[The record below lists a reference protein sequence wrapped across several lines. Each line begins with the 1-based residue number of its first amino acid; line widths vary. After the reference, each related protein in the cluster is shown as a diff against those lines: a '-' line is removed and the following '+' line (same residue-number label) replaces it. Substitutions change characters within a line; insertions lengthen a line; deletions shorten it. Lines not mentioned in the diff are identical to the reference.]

1 MSGTIEMVSFKLNTD
16 ASEQAFLD
24 SNQALEAWVV
34 KQPGFQ
40 YRALSKQEDG
50 TWVDLVFW
58 ESLEQAQQAGA
69 AFMAAAELKAMLAFI
84 DKDSVSMQHMPVLAC
99 VAQEQAQ
106 AMA

>member
-1 MSGTIEMVSFKLNTD
+1 MTATIEMVSFKLNAD
-16 ASEQAFLD
+16 ASDQAFLD
-24 SNQALEAWVV
+24 SNPALEAWVA

-40 YRALSKQEDG
+40 YRALSKKEDG

-58 ESLEQAQQAGA
+58 ESLEQAQQAGT
-69 AFMAAAELKAMLAFI
+69 AFMAADEPKAMLAFI